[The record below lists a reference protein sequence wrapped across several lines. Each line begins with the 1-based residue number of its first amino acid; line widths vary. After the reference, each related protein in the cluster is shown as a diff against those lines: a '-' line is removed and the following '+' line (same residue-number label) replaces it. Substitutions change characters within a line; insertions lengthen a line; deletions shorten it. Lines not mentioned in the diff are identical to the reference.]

1 MLLLT
6 VIAYRKHVGSSL
18 GIVTPC
24 FSSMTE
30 VVACDTSLD
39 LGADDYTTYPIQLI
53 PVLAM
58 CCCCGSPADG
68 TPAGKRGREERA
80 YSWKSQLSIGVAGV
94 APRPLRACE
103 QPGTVAKVK
112 VRSPP
117 EEDSAVAG
125 LVQELKDLSCLHWE
139 GDL

>member
-1 MLLLT
+1 MKQRLTRVQVAAWSVLLLT
-6 VIAYRKHVGSSL
+6 VVAYRKHFGSSL
-18 GIVTPC
+18 GIVTLC
-24 FSSMTE
+24 FASMTE

-80 YSWKSQLSIGVAGV
+80 
-94 APRPLRACE
+94 
-103 QPGTVAKVK
+103 
-112 VRSPP
+112 
-117 EEDSAVAG
+117 
-125 LVQELKDLSCLHWE
+125 
-139 GDL
+139 